1 MPRYALTL
9 PVALLCLGVAA
20 PALAAGA
27 AATSALTPAA
37 AHGEASRSARPVVEA
52 AWIAE
57 APPGARHG
65 AAYLRLHNGAR
76 ADALLAVET
85 PVAQVVELHA
95 TAQEQGLVRME
106 QEATLALAPGAVVE
120 LAPGGRHLMLIN
132 LRRALKAGERVPLT
146 LRFRHAGL
154 VTVDAEVRPLSV
166 DDPAPSGGH
175 HHHGH

>member
-1 MPRYALTL
+1 MPRNALTL
-9 PVALLCLGVAA
+9 PVALLCLGLAA
-20 PALAAGA
+20 PTLAAGA
-27 AATSALTPAA
+27 ASGGMSAA

-52 AWIAE
+52 VWIGE

-65 AAYLRLHNGAR
+65 AAYLRLRNGAR

-95 TAQEQGLVRME
+95 TTQEQGLTRME
-106 QEATLALAPGAVVE
+106 QESTLALAPGAVVE

-132 LRRALKAGERVPLT
+132 LRRALKPGERVPLT

-154 VTVDAEVRPLSV
+154 VTVEAEVRPLAV
-166 DDPAPSGGH
+166 DGPAAPPGGH